1 MNRSQRRAAVISW
14 AVTAAVLCGGVGAAP
29 AQADPADTNQS
40 SAEVGGK
47 PRARSQSPATRPDD
61 AVAYRRPAVRAA
73 VRAPAGAPT
82 HTDTA
87 GETGEWPCHLPWLWP
102 VPPEPV
108 TSTRAMAAVPTVVPS
123 PVLSPVL
130 YPTLAERPLPGF
142 VAEALAGIAASGPE
156 VPQMLPP
163 ASPAGALPPSPAP
176 SPAPAPAR
184 SPRALTATASVPL
197 SVPAPASPAEAL
209 TPPEAPVP
217 QRGDV
222 MPPAAARLGYPGYLR
237 DADIAQIAALAL
249 SGLAGILGMTALG
262 GFLGYRQA
270 KVGYMLRAG
279 GIARFLQ

>member
-29 AQADPADTNQS
+29 AQADPADANQS

-61 AVAYRRPAVRAA
+61 AVADRRPAVRAA

-123 PVLSPVL
+123 PVL
-130 YPTLAERPLPGF
+130 YPTFAERPLPGF
-142 VAEALAGIAASGPE
+142 AAEALAGIAASGPE

-163 ASPAGALPPSPAP
+163 ASPAGCPSTWAQARPLPTRGTAP
-176 SPAPAPAR
+176 SRGRAPTTR
-184 SPRALTATASVPL
+184 GS
-197 SVPAPASPAEAL
+197 
-209 TPPEAPVP
+209 
-217 QRGDV
+217 QRGQGKGDKR
-222 MPPAAARLGYPGYLR
+222 ANR
-237 DADIAQIAALAL
+237 DRTSLEIAMQAPL
-249 SGLAGILGMTALG
+249 LAGPADHQAAVQAQALG
-262 GFLGYRQA
+262 LPELAFMGNRW
-270 KVGYMLRAG
+270 R
-279 GIARFLQ
+279 R

>member
-29 AQADPADTNQS
+29 AQADPADANQS

-61 AVAYRRPAVRAA
+61 AVAYRRPAARAA

-108 TSTRAMAAVPTVVPS
+108 TSTRAMAAVPTVVSS
-123 PVLSPVL
+123 PVLPPVL

-142 VAEALAGIAASGPE
+142 AAEALAGIAASGPE
-156 VPQMLPP
+156 VSQMLPP

-176 SPAPAPAR
+176 SPAR
-184 SPRALTATASVPL
+184 SPGALAATASVPR

>member
-61 AVAYRRPAVRAA
+61 AVAYRRPAGRAA

-130 YPTLAERPLPGF
+130 YPTLVERPLPGF
-142 VAEALAGIAASGPE
+142 AAEALAGIAASGPE